1 MHRLGGTLRFYGIGS
16 FILNRLGMEFI
27 LLMWID
33 AWGPGIAVLIRVVLI
48 VLGITLIALGN
59 KRG

>member
-1 MHRLGGTLRFYGIGS
+1 MQRLGGTLLFFGIGS